1 MINLRPHHI
10 LCTRFF
16 NSDGYSKDFI
26 LHMGK
31 IVALLNEQPDQTVNL
46 VLHEDDVCLHCPN
59 NKKGCFWNEKVVRY
73 DAAVIKKLEIHTGEV
88 KWKETREKSL
98 AKIKKPQD
106 LYEICGDCEWFSWCG
121 SQLK

>member
-31 IVALLNEQPDQTVNL
+31 IVALLNEPDQTVNL
-46 VLHEDDVCLHCPN
+46 VLNEDDVCLHCPN
-59 NKKGCFWNEKVVRY
+59 NKNGCFWKEKVNRY
-73 DAAVIKKLEIHTGEV
+73 DAAVLKKLNLKVGEL
-88 KWKETREKSL
+88 KWKNTKENAYS
-98 AKIKKPQD
+98 KIKKTED
-106 LYEICGDCEWFSWCG
+106 LAEICGDCEWFSWCG
-121 SQLK
+121 SQLE